1 MVLHGCVKQC
11 EKLNECCDKWEHE
24 KLSHGWEC
32 DIIRMGTW
40 CHIQKLWCHKDGNML
55 YFKFGL

>member
-1 MVLHGCVKQC
+1 MILHGCVKQC

-32 DIIRMGTW
+32 DIIRMGT
-40 CHIQKLWCHKDGNML
+40 
-55 YFKFGL
+55 